1 MKLQKF
7 DYQIKPEKKNRSFIV
22 LIVAVVLLVAGI
34 LFYKSFA
41 VYKVTETYNIIK
53 GSVSEFNKDTI
64 SLYYYLVDDDGNEL
78 STDEVPLAED
88 YDYDASRSACESG
101 KEVVYDEETNTVNV
115 TSEDTEVCRVY
126 FNYISPAKKTMIA
139 LGSPTVLEG
148 TPDYTKYD
156 ETKVGYYKAKDNYG
170 TTYYYYDA
178 NLSNRK
184 FIEYEDFK
192 YTILRING
200 DGSLRIMDSHIDW
213 ASSAGKLFNGTADDN
228 AYVGYMYGQIG
239 ADNYE
244 ATHAN
249 TTHNQYAYS
258 GLLYEGWFPEDLLAD
273 SLFCNDRSLYN
284 ESYGEKEEDDTALG
298 YGKNTTYYGS
308 YYRLR
313 NFTPSLICSKND
325 SFTKEENEYGNGK
338 LTALNGFITADEL
351 MMTGL
356 LYENAGLN
364 LVTMTP
370 WYFKNDTA
378 NLFGYTAESIYGGL
392 SEGDKTLEIPVFNLK
407 FGLKYTGTGT
417 YDDPYQIVEE
427 NVN

>member
-7 DYQIKPEKKNRSFIV
+7 DYQIKPEKKNRSFII

-88 YDYDASRSACESG
+88 YDYDATRSACESG
-101 KEVVYDEETNTVNV
+101 KEIIYDKDTNTVNV

-156 ETKVGYYKAKDNYG
+156 EAKVGYYKSKDNYG
-170 TTYYYYDA
+170 TTYFYYDA

-184 FIEYEDFK
+184 FIEYDGFK

-200 DGSLRIMDSHIDW
+200 DGSLRVMGIELTEPW
-213 ASSAGKLFNGTADDN
+213 NALLNRTDDN
-228 AYVGYMYGQIG
+228 AYVGYAYGQLG
-239 ADNYE
+239 ADSYN

-249 TTHNQYAYS
+249 TTYNQYAYF
-258 GLLYEGWFPEDLLAD
+258 GEVYDGWFPENLLAD
-273 SLFCNDRSLYN
+273 SNFCNDRSLYN
-284 ESYGEKEEDDTALG
+284 ESYGEKESDDTVLG
-298 YGKNTTYYGS
+298 YGKNTTYYGA

-313 NFTPSLICSKND
+313 NFTPSLMCSNND

-338 LTALNGFITADEL
+338 LLYLNGIINADEL

-356 LYENAGLN
+356 LYETSGLN
-364 LVTMTP
+364 IVTMSP
-370 WYFKNDTA
+370 WYFKNDKA
-378 NLFGYTAESIYGGL
+378 NLFGYTTESIYGGL
-392 SEGDKTLEIPVFNLK
+392 SEGNIARTFPVFNLK

>member
-7 DYQIKPEKKNRSFIV
+7 DYQIKPEKKNRSFVI
-22 LIVAVVLLVAGI
+22 LSIAVVLLIAGF
-34 LFYKSFA
+34 LVYRSFA
-41 VYKVTETYNIIK
+41 AYKVTETYNIIK
-53 GSVSEFNKDTI
+53 GSVSTFNKDTI

-78 STDEVPLAED
+78 STDEVPAAED
-88 YDYDASRSACESG
+88 YDYDATRSACESG
-101 KEVVYDEETNTVNV
+101 KEIVYDEEANTVNV

-139 LGSPTVLEG
+139 LGNPTVLEG

-178 NLSNRK
+178 NIENRK
-184 FIEYEDFK
+184 YVEYEGYL
-192 YTILRING
+192 YTILRVNG
-200 DGSLRIMDSHIDW
+200 DGTLRVMDSEIDM
-213 ASSAGKLFNGTADDN
+213 ASISGKLFNAMDDN

-249 TTHNQYAYS
+249 TTYNQYAYS

-273 SLFCNDRSLYN
+273 SLFCNDRSVYN
-284 ESYGEKEEDDTALG
+284 ESYGKKEVDDTALG
-298 YGKNTTYYGS
+298 YGKYTTYYGA

-313 NFTPSLICSKND
+313 NFTPSLMCDKND

-338 LTALNGFITADEL
+338 LSSLNGFISADEL

-356 LYENAGLN
+356 LYETAGLK
-364 LVTMTP
+364 LMTMTP

-392 SEGDKTLEIPVFNLK
+392 SEGDTALEFPVFNLK
-407 FGLKYTGTGT
+407 FGLKYTGSGT
-417 YDDPYQIVEE
+417 HDDPYQIVTE
-427 NVN
+427 